1 MIAPSGA
8 ACAVTRRRDDCAQD
22 PWNGRHR
29 CFVRARQEMVK
40 KTVCGILDSWAEMVP
55 SRRPPL
61 VARTRWSQ
69 WTRC

>member
-40 KTVCGILDSWAEMVP
+40 KTVCGILDS
-55 SRRPPL
+55 
-61 VARTRWSQ
+61 
-69 WTRC
+69 